1 MPRSSWSP
9 ARSRSSIHFRVPRRS
24 FEAAA
29 VSPFGASARRAARA
43 PGVRD
48 ADAREV
54 VVEQARGP
62 AAVRLDVFDLGPD
75 VGRGLGGEL
84 PARARVEPR
93 DGAERLLRLVLG
105 DARQGGG
112 AGEAARGEGLEGLL
126 RGEDA
131 LGRARGGRGVG
142 AKLQQEAF
150 AQVARADAGRREALH
165 DREGALGLGHRREGA
180 LRDLLEGRAQ
190 VARGVERADDLLAE
204 LRLGLREARLRQL
217 EHQVLLQGLARGDG
231 VEEELPALLG
241 VRVVFVVAAVG
252 VEVVRVG
259 AEGGEALGLLR
270 RGRSL
275 AVGTFLWSIPGRTF
289 LVAGS
294 ALAGGRTGHGIG
306 ILVEVALLGGSGRV
320 VFALGVDGALG
331 GVLELEDGID
341 GDLLPDLLPQLDE
354 RRLQQTQ
361 RLLHLRREG
370 HGLRLALLGLEGE
383 GHDE

>member
-1 MPRSSWSP
+1 MSSEPTICSQ
-9 ARSRSSIHFRVPRRS
+9 SC
-24 FEAAA
+24 
-29 VSPFGASARRAARA
+29 VS
-43 PGVRD
+43 
-48 ADAREV
+48 E
-54 VVEQARGP
+54 
-62 AAVRLDVFDLGPD
+62 
-75 VGRGLGGEL
+75 
-84 PARARVEPR
+84 
-93 DGAERLLRLVLG
+93 
-105 DARQGGG
+105 
-112 AGEAARGEGLEGLL
+112 
-126 RGEDA
+126 
-131 LGRARGGRGVG
+131 
-142 AKLQQEAF
+142 
-150 AQVARADAGRREALH
+150 
-165 DREGALGLGHRREGA
+165 
-180 LRDLLEGRAQ
+180 
-190 VARGVERADDLLAE
+190 
-204 LRLGLREARLRQL
+204 L

-275 AVGTFLWSIPGRTF
+275 AVGTFLVGGTGGCLVLPGRTF

-320 VFALGVDGALG
+320 VLALGVDGALG
-331 GVLELEDGID
+331 GILELEDGID

-354 RRLQQTQ
+354 RSLQQPQ

-370 HGLRLALLGLEGE
+370 HGLRLALLWLEGE